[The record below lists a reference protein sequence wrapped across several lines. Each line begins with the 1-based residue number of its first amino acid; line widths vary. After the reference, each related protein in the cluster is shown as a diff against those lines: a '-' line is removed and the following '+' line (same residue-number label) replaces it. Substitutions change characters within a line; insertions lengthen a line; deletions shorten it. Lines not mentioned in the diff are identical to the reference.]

1 MKHGLILMITQKW
14 YCQTTQQNVSF
25 QQQHLK
31 QHRPNIKAGL
41 LKNFKQWKW
50 KKWHVSWMINPVL
63 IQKISEANILNKY
76 VIDELAL
83 DGEYPV
89 LRLSTYGCVFNSVE
103 ILWSQLKHHARCLN
117 VYSSQSSK
125 VVNLI
130 VMYVIKK

>member
-31 QHRPNIKAGL
+31 QHCPNIKAGL

-76 VIDELAL
+76 VIDEIAL

-103 ILWSQLKHHARCLN
+103 ILWSQLKHHAQCLN